1 MDKTSKITNKRI
13 NNFKNE
19 ESEFLSSNES
29 DDEISKIEMD
39 KDKDDMPVTTELR
52 YFPNKK
58 TTINFNEFC
67 QIFNESITSKDI

>member
-1 MDKTSKITNKRI
+1 MNY
-13 NNFKNE
+13 NNE

-29 DDEISKIEMD
+29 EEDLSKIVME
-39 KDKDDMPVTTELR
+39 KDKDDLPVTTELR

-67 QIFNESITSKDI
+67 QIFNESITSKEI